1 MMRSRT
7 SAVHQRNLKHRH
19 IGLWVHQSQRYPGAM
34 IESAIRNPLDSN
46 TGGLEQARG
55 LLSTV
60 RITGSRI
67 DEIEQR
73 LRKPS
78 KIVNSDRV
86 GSE

>member
-1 MMRSRT
+1 
-7 SAVHQRNLKHRH
+7 
-19 IGLWVHQSQRYPGAM
+19 M